1 MTASQ
6 DPEIRSPQPGSAA
19 GEPHGSRDGEYRLP
33 DAQVSGGR
41 LTGAPRSPRAP
52 ESAAPRAAAPP
63 PATGPVAFTGSPGQV
78 WVEPSPAGRPRAV
91 TIACALGVADVVI
104 AFVMLGARLATTDD
118 LIVQAMGEADAFLP
132 NDGDI
137 SGVYYGVTTGL
148 IALYALLAAVWGLLV
163 LFMGRGRSWA
173 RVTLTTVAFVW
184 AVSTLLSLVGTR
196 SPGQLLTSLEVVQAV
211 ALVATMV
218 CMHVAST
225 RDHFS
230 GHG

>member
-1 MTASQ
+1 MTASR
-6 DPEIRSPQPGSAA
+6 DPETRSPQPGSAP
-19 GEPHGSRDGEYRLP
+19 GEPHGSRDGAYRLP

-41 LTGAPRSPRAP
+41 LTGAPRSPSAP
-52 ESAAPRAAAPP
+52 ASAEPQAGPP
-63 PATGPVAFTGSPGQV
+63 PAPTGPIAFTGSPGQV
-78 WVEPSPAGRPRAV
+78 WVEPSPAGRPVAV
-91 TIACALGVADVVI
+91 TIACVLGVADVVI
-104 AFVMLGARLATTDD
+104 AFVMLGARLITTDD
-118 LIVQAMGEADAFLP
+118 LIVQAMGEADSFLP

-148 IALYALLAAVWGLLV
+148 VTLYALLALVWGLLV

-173 RVTLTTVAFVW
+173 RVALTTVAFVW
-184 AVSTLLSLVGTR
+184 AVSTLLSLVGPR
-196 SPGQLLTSLEVVQAV
+196 SPGELLTSLEVVQAL

-225 RDHFS
+225 RDYFS